1 MRQIAKIRRE
11 DIEKAAQYFDEAPE
25 VQPEEVTRK
34 EAVRT
39 LASKIKAMRRK
50 GYTWPKIAE
59 LLTKYGISIEPGLLT
74 SYFRAASEASSGGT
88 KRASRAANGPTA
100 TAGGSEQGRPA
111 KAPVVAPAHGVARQA
126 EAGSQAASRPPA
138 RGRTDPSGGEPSG
151 G

>member
-1 MRQIAKIRRE
+1 MRLIAKIRRE

-39 LASKIKAMRRK
+39 LAPKIKAMRRK

-100 TAGGSEQGRPA
+100 AGGSEQGRPA
-111 KAPVVAPAHGVARQA
+111 KAPVVAAAHGVARQA